1 MGLYDIVRY
10 EGNQQDWLIYKY
22 KETEFN
28 TKSKLIVSQG
38 QVAILVHNGQ
48 IEKIWRREVINS
60 TPNFCLSPR
69 RSSRDSIRGIRIRW
83 KFTSSTSG

>member
-48 IEKIWRREVINS
+48 IEKILEAGS
-60 TPNFCLSPR
+60 YKLDTELLPFA